1 MKRLLIILL
10 AFVPMLTM
18 AQDDMYFTPSKKKV
32 QTQTQSY
39 YSSSRPANY
48 GGSTVTTVE
57 SAPVDNSIVDY
68 GVSKRS
74 DDEYNRRYAD
84 GSDNGS
90 YSSSSS
96 SDYDTEEIVS
106 GDNSEIDYRYSR
118 RLLRFHS
125 PNVIV
130 AVSSPYYWDLVYDYG
145 VYDYLADYYY
155 YDPFYYSW
163 GWGYGWSWGYRWRPW
178 NSWYGPIWGWSHPYH
193 WSYWGVD
200 LGWYHHGYYHNRYH
214 YAHAGRGFAGHRYV
228 TGARPYASGLN
239 RGTNRV
245 RTNSM
250 AGSRAYANNGNQ
262 RFGSRT
268 GFGGSRASGNGLG
281 GGTSRSGYQMPY
293 SGGRANGSGSRM
305 QQSGGRSTYNNNSSS
320 RRGSNDSYNR
330 GNNSGRAT
338 SNYGRATS
346 TPNNGSRSNSYS
358 GGRSSSYGGGGGFS
372 GGRSSGGGFGGGGRS
387 GGGGF
392 GGGGRASGGGR
403 R

>member
-18 AQDDMYFTPSKKKV
+18 AQDDMYFTPSKKKA
-32 QTQTQSY
+32 QTQSY
-39 YSSSRPANY
+39 YSGSRPANY
-48 GGSTVTTVE
+48 GGSNVTTVE
-57 SAPVDNSIVDY
+57 SGTVDNSIVDY

-74 DDEYNRRYAD
+74 DDEYNRRYAN
-84 GSDNGS
+84 GSDNSS
-90 YSSSSS
+90 YSSGSSS
-96 SDYDTEEIVS
+96 NSDTEEIVS

-193 WSYWGVD
+193 WSYWGVGP
-200 LGWYHHGYYHNRYH
+200 GWHHHGYYHNRYH
-214 YAHAGRGFAGHRYV
+214 YAHAGRGFAGRRYV
-228 TGARPYASGLN
+228 SGARPYASGLN

-250 AGSRAYANNGNQ
+250 AGSRAYANNGRQ
-262 RFGSRT
+262 SFGRVGGMTRSN
-268 GFGGSRASGNGLG
+268 GGSYGRGSSSNRSSYNDNGNRMSNIRR
-281 GGTSRSGYQMPY
+281 GTQNSRS
-293 SGGRANGSGSRM
+293 S
-305 QQSGGRSTYNNNSSS
+305 YNNNSSS
-320 RRGSNDSYNR
+320 RRPNSYDNDRNYNR
-330 GNNSGRAT
+330 GGSNVNSGR
-338 SNYGRATS
+338 SSS
-346 TPNNGSRSNSYS
+346 TPNTSRSYS
-358 GGRSSSYGGGGGFS
+358 GGRSSGGFS
-372 GGRSSGGGFGGGGRS
+372 GGSRSGGSFGGGGRS

-392 GGGGRASGGGR
+392 GAGGRASGGGR